1 MGRNSFKTLVAM
13 VVLAGFAAEAG
24 AQEGIVTPK
33 APRAVATQSNSNERR
48 PPQASPPDPSKDP
61 NASPDVRRIRRAVGG
76 FVGGLIGFGAGSLL
90 VNVRGPEHL
99 PRPSVLAVPA
109 GMTIGLWLGGR

>member
-33 APRAVATQSNSNERR
+33 APRVVAVQSNSTERR
-48 PPQASPPDPSKDP
+48 PPQAPPPDPSKDP
-61 NASPDVRRIRRAVGG
+61 NAPPDLRQIRRAVGG
-76 FVGGLIGFGAGSLL
+76 FVGGLVGFAAGSLL
-90 VNVRGPEHL
+90 SGIDPTRGFG
-99 PRPSVLAVPA
+99 VAA
-109 GMTIGLWLGGR
+109 GIGLWVWLGGR